1 MNWAPAFVNFNGK
14 PGDYLS
20 GFGGSGNSIMTYGA
34 FFYSPGPRY
43 HERDFNYDRDLNL
56 YYYRLGTTTEVNTT
70 GTWLI
75 KVTFAN
81 DPVVHDVAISVKP

>member
-1 MNWAPAFVNFNGK
+1 MGRPRSLWTKLSNTVTGTVLEPVHNLAP
-14 PGDYLS
+14 DTDL
-20 GFGGSGNSIMTYGA
+20 
-34 FFYSPGPRY
+34 
-43 HERDFNYDRDLNL
+43 HFNYDRDLNL